1 MKKAVVVGGS
11 GFIGSHVADQL
22 SDAGHKVRI
31 FDCVESPWLR
41 PNQEMACQKPFPHSR
56 VLAYNFPSI
65 HLEIY
70 QRELPVCRLGATNP
84 DPVQA

>member
-41 PNQEMACQKPFPHSR
+41 PNQEMIWGDLF
-56 VLAYNFPSI
+56 
-65 HLEIY
+65 
-70 QRELPVCRLGATNP
+70 G
-84 DPVQA
+84 